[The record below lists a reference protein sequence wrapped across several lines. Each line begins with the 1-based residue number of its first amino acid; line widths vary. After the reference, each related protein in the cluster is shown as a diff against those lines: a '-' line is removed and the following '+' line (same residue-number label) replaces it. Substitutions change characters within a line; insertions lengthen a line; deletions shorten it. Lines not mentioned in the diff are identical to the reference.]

1 MKPIQTSQLPGIPG
15 EVRWGLF
22 QEFVFHLRFLDQSLR
37 FAEAGSLAEIK
48 RRFLIGVFLPVGEF
62 LPLLP
67 CSRATWAIECEF
79 MMTAFTASYL
89 NSRENFLRF

>member
-1 MKPIQTSQLPGIPG
+1 MDSVRSPHLARKSQSHSKARRQLRPAG

-37 FAEAGSLAEIK
+37 FAEAGSLAEVT
-48 RRFLIGVFLPVGEF
+48 RRFVIGVFLPVGEF

-67 CSRATWAIECEF
+67 SSRAT
-79 MMTAFTASYL
+79 
-89 NSRENFLRF
+89 